1 MPFSLIDDVVDTIAS
16 ASADDRY
23 RSEWLTVAKDVASI
37 TRAGIPSHFT
47 ASALP
52 VTADA
57 TRVCLVLHRRMG
69 LWVQP
74 GGHFEPEDPTVV
86 AAARREMV
94 EETGL
99 SGEVEALPL
108 LLSRHRAPCGVGDWH
123 LDIQML
129 ATVEEAL
136 PVVSDESLDVAW
148 FDASHLPPDAASGV
162 ADLVAK
168 AVTRLSRIE
177 LRGAGSR
184 PE

>member
-1 MPFSLIDDVVDTIAS
+1 MPLSLIDGVVGEIAA
-16 ASADDRY
+16 ASADDRQ
-23 RSEWLTVAKDVASI
+23 RREWLTVAKDPASI

-52 VTADA
+52 MTADA

-74 GGHFEPEDPTVV
+74 GGHFEPEDSSVV
-86 AAARREMV
+86 SAARREMV

-99 SGEVEALPL
+99 SGEVESRPL
-108 LLSRHRAPCGVGDWH
+108 LLSRHRAPCGIGDWH

-129 ATVEEAL
+129 ATVDESA

-148 FDASHLPPDAASGV
+148 FDVSDLPAGTASGV

-168 AVTRLSRIE
+168 AVTRLNRSE